1 MLYSLIHLK
10 VHGQVLYI
18 DACPI
23 PPAGLVPAMYNL
35 VYEKDDF
42 SSLKRWLNKWILM
55 NYSHLDCLRWCCVKT
70 NTRER
75 LPFSFSPKTRIFI
88 EHLHPHPNFI
98 FVCELKSVKNPR
110 QQVTTPPPLRVDIY
124 KGTLTAISEFHS
136 QVILSSPL
144 LCFCQDG
151 SVLGSVS
158 SWKRFVSHR

>member
-1 MLYSLIHLK
+1 LYSLIHLK

-88 EHLHPHPNFI
+88 EHLHGQIVLTNEASFATTLISALLNTIACCLNF
-98 FVCELKSVKNPR
+98 FDFELLAPWLLEVMLCEN
-110 QQVTTPPPLRVDIY
+110 
-124 KGTLTAISEFHS
+124 
-136 QVILSSPL
+136 
-144 LCFCQDG
+144 
-151 SVLGSVS
+151 
-158 SWKRFVSHR
+158 